1 MVEQLVESK
10 EAALKRIFEEIHEL
24 EKGQEWLENFGILL
38 KALSIRD
45 SYTEGHSRRV
55 AIYSY
60 LIGKEFKFDKEK
72 LAKIYAGAFLHDI
85 GKIGIPDAILLKPV
99 PLTPVERKLV
109 EKHPILGYELL
120 KDYDFPFI
128 LNIVLKHHER
138 LDGKGYPLG
147 IDYRKIS
154 ITVNIVSLA
163 DVFDALTTDRPYRKA
178 LFLEEALSII
188 EKDKGKAFY
197 PEVVEAGTKVLE
209 KVGVLDVFR
218 GSLLTE
224 DLEKFRKEAFFTDVV
239 TGLPAFNK
247 WKEKVIETNRQNGND
262 VVYVAFDIKGLLFIN
277 LTKGWEKGDEIL
289 GSMGYEL
296 QRNKIGNFCR
306 FTGGT
311 FLGIVPKEKLSKFRE
326 ILNSIGARHRITIH
340 EVIIEKDNVRF
351 RSIEELVAILIKKL
365 KEKKSISTAGG
376 GIGKLVRRR
385 WR

>member
-1 MVEQLVESK
+1 MVEQLAESK
-10 EAALKRIFEEIHEL
+10 ETVLKRIFEEIHEL
-24 EKGQEWLENFGILL
+24 ERGQKWLENFGILL

-60 LIGKEFKFDKEK
+60 LIGKELGFDRGK

-85 GKIGIPDAILLKPV
+85 GKIGIPDAILLKPI
-99 PLTPVERKLV
+99 PLTLVERKLV

-120 KDYDFPFI
+120 KGHDFPFI

-147 IDYRKIS
+147 IDYRKIPL
-154 ITVNIVSLA
+154 TVNIVSLS

-188 EKDKGKAFY
+188 EKDSGKAFY
-197 PEVVEAGTKVLE
+197 PEVVEAGMKVLE

-224 DLEKFRKEAFFTDVV
+224 DLEKFRKEAFFTDVI
-239 TGLPAFNK
+239 TGLPTFSK
-247 WKEKVIETNRQNGND
+247 WKEKVIEAYTQNGNGSD
-262 VVYVAFDIKGLLFIN
+262 MVYVAFDIKGLLFIN
-277 LTKGWEKGDEIL
+277 LTKGWEKGDEVL
-289 GSMGYEL
+289 GSIGQEL
-296 QRNKIGNFCR
+296 QKRNMGSFCR

-311 FLGIVPKEKLSKFRE
+311 FVGIIPRRSLSGFRE
-326 ILNSIGARHRITIH
+326 VINTLSTRYHITIH
-340 EVIIEKDNVRF
+340 EVVIERIRF
-351 RSIEELVAILIKKL
+351 RTVEELVAVLVKKL
-365 KEKKSISTAGG
+365 KEKKNISTKGG
-376 GIGKLVRRR
+376 LEKLVRRR